1 MAGTSEQLGGRWE
14 KQSYLG
20 SNSPGVGRPAVL
32 WSLLSRATINSLL
45 SFASERPSMVGFIQ
59 GDGVRR
65 KPGNCWDFHSSSLLS
80 KYQDSICATCVLL
93 KDRKL
98 ITVAGPGVVKR
109 WFLNGV
115 NFGQVA
121 PRAQLSWPPQNSVHS
136 ASLGGEAGEG
146 NGTPLQYSCLEN
158 PMDRGAWW
166 AAVHGVAKSWTW
178 LRDFTFTFHFQ
189 ALEKEMATNSRVL
202 AWRISGEPGG
212 LLSMGS
218 HSLTW
223 LKRLSSSSR
232 ERGWIFPLLGSWLG
246 KGRFCQIPYG
256 EGVSL
261 RKQESAWKPL
271 SAGNF
276 GHPVQKGT
284 ACDRK

>member
-1 MAGTSEQLGGRWE
+1 
-14 KQSYLG
+14 
-20 SNSPGVGRPAVL
+20 
-32 WSLLSRATINSLL
+32 
-45 SFASERPSMVGFIQ
+45 MVGFIQ

-166 AAVHGVAKSWTW
+166 AAVHGVAKSWT
-178 LRDFTFTFHFQ
+178 
-189 ALEKEMATNSRVL
+189 
-202 AWRISGEPGG
+202 
-212 LLSMGS
+212 
-218 HSLTW
+218 
-223 LKRLSSSSR
+223 
-232 ERGWIFPLLGSWLG
+232 
-246 KGRFCQIPYG
+246 
-256 EGVSL
+256 
-261 RKQESAWKPL
+261 
-271 SAGNF
+271 
-276 GHPVQKGT
+276 
-284 ACDRK
+284 